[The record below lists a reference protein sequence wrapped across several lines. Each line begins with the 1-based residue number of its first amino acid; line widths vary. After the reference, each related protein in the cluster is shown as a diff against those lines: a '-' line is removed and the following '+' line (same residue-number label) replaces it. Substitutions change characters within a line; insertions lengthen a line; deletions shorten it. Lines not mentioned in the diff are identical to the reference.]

1 MIFDLKH
8 YNRPNPQAVTNTILG
23 FVVIIALLLILG
35 WMGERDRQHHLT
47 QIKTAMTP
55 QCG

>member
-8 YNRPNPQAVTNTILG
+8 YSPPNPQAVTNTILG
-23 FVVIIALLLILG
+23 FVFIVALLLILG

-47 QIKTAMTP
+47 QIKASDS
-55 QCG
+55 QCV